1 MAAAMITDRGL
12 RKKLTQEAIP
22 EKTPKKPSK
31 RKSTASSSKNDKK
44 NEQNNN
50 KRPKIQTG
58 DPKLDLFSTYQP
70 WVIQTYGDLAK
81 TKTITLKKYARILRT
96 LRGEECNS
104 SDSSKFRFWVKAKGF
119 HIGKPPGYEAKPADG
134 IVCRYSV
141 MDADGCTK
149 SPDGQDIYT
158 GSQGDPPLYIPT
170 PPLKNAPNQEPVYR
184 KVAIVENF
192 FDIIYT
198 VHVEL
203 EGRPGK
209 HAGQKRTYRTI
220 TETYAFLPREAVT
233 RFLTGCAECARR
245 PRSASPPP
253 LPTPSPSPTRHP
265 TYLSFLPHCA
275 TDYTRNWESEIDA
288 AHSNYTYEPKFDY
301 TDLQPLKKV
310 ESPKPTDAEDQE
322 PTYIELT
329 SKKVNGFDSTPHYSR
344 NSPINP
350 AFREEEPVRTDPE
363 IDKDDSLIDVEDVKS
378 DSPPLLV
385 SQKQKDEEL
394 RKSIKEEPSGES
406 TKTSENLG
414 AKENKT
420 EVKKEKK
427 YNPLDVANLTS
438 KDPPKS
444 RSPPRKKL
452 LPTSIEY
459 LDTYGRVP
467 KPWRP
472 DGAYYGEEMDYSVP
486 ITTAY
491 LKHMRNMAYQER
503 LDMENGK
510 DNLTPEPV
518 DMNDDDNFSS
528 QAFAKDAEKLK
539 MMLLAWNYH
548 SQAQGRNGDI
558 TESGADS
565 MADLWAS
572 YHSALGLGS
581 KPPKAPTPLATGH
594 SSPIHIGSATPG
606 TEQSTHD
613 ETSSSDRTKDDD
625 DGGASDDDSD
635 DRVDPQHHDPERLKA
650 FNMFV
655 RLFVDENL
663 DRIVPISK
671 QPKEKIQA
679 IIDSCTRQFPE
690 FAERARKRI
699 RTYLKSCRR
708 NKKVRGDGPTTGNG
722 GSTPGTGSA
731 WDTAVRPTPAHLTS
745 VQAEHILAQA
755 CENESLNA
763 KRMRLGLDPVSQ
775 PMPTVPTPMA
785 IDTTASSAVASSFLS
800 LYSGAISSPA
810 STPATTTSTTSLAT
824 AGHSKVAADSTR
836 PSASPTMENALLNNN
851 SLKLDNANGNAGS
864 KTASPASSPAPLFRP
879 SFPNTFGTPQTF
891 GRQSSNTNSASALT
905 NSALLSTLSA
915 LPPSGVGVNAAMA
928 AYQSALLSAM
938 AAHTH
943 TFPTSLTAPTDLSLK
958 TSTPAPL
965 HATSTSSSLPGTA
978 ASSTSKSS
986 LLSHKL
992 SGAEVGAVRQ
1002 LITGYRESAAFLL
1015 RSADELEA
1023 LLLNQA

>member
-1 MAAAMITDRGL
+1 MAAAMIKDRGL

-31 RKSTASSSKNDKK
+31 RKSTPSSSKNDKK

-58 DPKLDLFSTYQP
+58 DPKVDLFSTYQP

-119 HIGKPPGYEAKPADG
+119 HVGRPTGYDAKPADG

-141 MDADGCTK
+141 ADAEGCARG
-149 SPDGQDIYT
+149 PDGQEIYT
-158 GSQGDPPLYIPT
+158 GSQNDPPLYIPT

-265 TYLSFLPHCA
+265 TYLPFLPHCA
-275 TDYTRNWESEIDA
+275 PDYTRNWESEIDA
-288 AHSNYTYEPKFDY
+288 AQNYSFEPKFDY

-310 ESPKPTDAEDQE
+310 ESPKPAEEEE

-329 SKKVNGFDSTPHYSR
+329 SKKSNGFDATTLFNRSSSVEP
-344 NSPINP
+344 
-350 AFREEEPVRTDPE
+350 FREEEPVRTDPE
-363 IDKDDSLIDVEDVKS
+363 IDKDDSVIDVEDVRS
-378 DSPPLLV
+378 DSPPPLIH
-385 SQKQKDEEL
+385 QKKEEL
-394 RKSIKEEPSGES
+394 NNTEEVH
-406 TKTSENLG
+406 SENTR
-414 AKENKT
+414 AAEDS
-420 EVKKEKK
+420 EVDNTDSKREKK

-452 LPTSIEY
+452 LPSSIDY
-459 LDTYGRVP
+459 LHSYGRLP

-472 DGAYYGEEMDYSVP
+472 DGGVFYGGDDMDYSVP

-491 LKHMRNMAYQER
+491 LKHMRSMGCHDR
-503 LDMENGK
+503 MDLDNK

-518 DMNDDDNFSS
+518 DMNDDDNYSS
-528 QAFAKDAEKLK
+528 HGYAKDAEKLK

-548 SQAQGRNGDI
+548 SQAQGRNGDM
-558 TESGADS
+558 TESGTDS

-581 KPPKAPTPLATGH
+581 KPPKPPTPLATGH
-594 SSPIHIGSATPG
+594 SSPIHIGSATPV
-606 TEQSTHD
+606 EPASTHD

-722 GSTPGTGSA
+722 GSTPSGNA

-785 IDTTASSAVASSFLS
+785 IDTTATSAVASSFLS
-800 LYSGAISSPA
+800 LYSGAMSSPA
-810 STPATTTSTTSLAT
+810 TSVTSSANTTPASAHGKAPPDT
-824 AGHSKVAADSTR
+824 TR
-836 PSASPTMENALLNNN
+836 PSASPTLDSTLLNNN
-851 SLKLDNANGNAGS
+851 SLKLDNANGNTGS

-879 SFPNTFGTPQTF
+879 TFPNTFGNPPTF
-891 GRQSSNTNSASALT
+891 GRQSSSTNPTSALSST
-905 NSALLSTLSA
+905 ALLSTLTA
-915 LPPSGVGVNAAMA
+915 LPPTGVGVNAAMA

-943 TFPTSLTAPTDLSLK
+943 TFPNLTAPTDLSLK
-958 TSTPAPL
+958 TSVSTPL
-965 HATSTSSSLPGTA
+965 HATSTSSSLSG
-978 ASSTSKSS
+978 SGSQKS

-1023 LLLNQA
+1023 LLLNQP

>member
-1 MAAAMITDRGL
+1 MAAAMISDRGL
-12 RKKLTQEAIP
+12 RKKLTQDAIP
-22 EKTPKKPSK
+22 EKTPRKPSK
-31 RKSTASSSKNDKK
+31 RKSTAGASKADKK

-50 KRPKIQTG
+50 KRPKVQTG
-58 DPKLDLFSTYQP
+58 DPKLDLFTTYQP
-70 WVIQTYGDLAK
+70 WVIQTYGDQAK

-119 HIGKPPGYEAKPADG
+119 YVGKPPGYDAKPADS

-141 MDADGCTK
+141 VDAEGCTRGTEGHEVY
-149 SPDGQDIYT
+149 S
-158 GSQGDPPLYIPT
+158 GSQNDPPLYIPT

-265 TYLSFLPHCA
+265 TYLPYHPHCPP
-275 TDYTRNWESEIDA
+275 DYSRNWESEIDA
-288 AHSNYTYEPKFDY
+288 AHSNYYEPKFEY
-301 TDLQPLKKV
+301 TELQPVKKV
-310 ESPKPTDAEDQE
+310 ESPKPAEVEEE

-329 SKKVNGFDSTPHYSR
+329 TKKVDFDQNQPYSR
-344 NSPINP
+344 SSPVEP
-350 AFREEEPVRTDPE
+350 AIEQDEPIRTDPE
-363 IDKDDSLIDVEDVKS
+363 IDKDDNSLIDVEEVKPN
-378 DSPPLLV
+378 DSPLLH
-385 SQKQKDEEL
+385 
-394 RKSIKEEPSGES
+394 KEENTKESEGENTSASETPSA
-406 TKTSENLG
+406 SE
-414 AKENKT
+414 KT
-420 EVKKEKK
+420 EKKK

-438 KDPPKS
+438 KDPPKC
-444 RSPPRKKL
+444 RSPSKFTGATL
-452 LPTSIEY
+452 EY
-459 LDTYGRVP
+459 PVSFGRFARQ
-467 KPWRP
+467 WRP
-472 DGAYYGEEMDYSVP
+472 DGAMYYGGEDVEYGAP
-486 ITTAY
+486 ITTNY
-491 LKHMRNMAYQER
+491 LKQSKNSSQQ
-503 LDMENGK
+503 NGSDLEK
-510 DNLTPEPV
+510 DNLTPEPH
-518 DMNDDDNFSS
+518 DMNEEENFTS
-528 QAFAKDAEKLK
+528 QALAKDAEKLK

-548 SQAQGRNGDI
+548 NQSQGRNGEPD
-558 TESGADS
+558 SGGES

-581 KPPKAPTPLATGH
+581 KPPKAPTPMNTGH
-594 SSPIHIGSATPG
+594 SSPIHVGSATPV
-606 TEQSTHD
+606 EPASTHD

-708 NKKVRGDGPTTGNG
+708 NKKVRGDVPTSGSGN
-722 GSTPGTGSA
+722 TPGSGSA
-731 WDTAVRPTPAHLTS
+731 WDSTVRPTPAHLTS

-785 IDTTASSAVASSFLS
+785 IDSTATSAVASSFLS

-810 STPATTTSTTSLAT
+810 STSATTTSTSSLAA
-824 AGHSKVAADSTR
+824 AGHSKAAADTTR

-851 SLKLDNANGNAGS
+851 TLKVDNANGNTGS

-879 SFPNTFGTPQTF
+879 TFPATFGTPQGF
-891 GRQSSNTNSASALT
+891 GRQNVNTTPASALSS
-905 NSALLSTLSA
+905 SALLSTLTA

-928 AYQSALLSAM
+928 AYQNALLSAM

-943 TFPTSLTAPTDLSLK
+943 TFPTNISAPTDLSLK
-958 TSTPAPL
+958 SSVPAPL
-965 HATSTSSSLPGTA
+965 HVTSAPSLTGTTSSTQ
-978 ASSTSKSS
+978 SKSQ
-986 LLSHKL
+986 LFTHKL
-992 SGAEVGAVRQ
+992 SGPEVGAVRQ

-1015 RSADELEA
+1015 RSADELET
-1023 LLLNQA
+1023 LLLNQP

>member
-1 MAAAMITDRGL
+1 MAAAMVWDRGL
-12 RKKLTQEAIP
+12 RKKLIPEPIP

-31 RKSTASSSKNDKK
+31 RKSSASTSKSDKK
-44 NEQNNN
+44 NEHNNN
-50 KRPKIQTG
+50 KKQKTQPG
-58 DPKLDLFSTYQP
+58 DRKLALFTTYQP
-70 WVIQTYGDLAK
+70 WVIQTYGDSAK

-119 HIGKPPGYEAKPADG
+119 HIGKPPTYDAKPADG

-141 MDADGCTK
+141 LDAEGCARG
-149 SPDGQDIYT
+149 PDGQDIYT
-158 GSQGDPPLYIPT
+158 GSQNDPPLYIAT
-170 PPLKNAPNQEPVYR
+170 PPVKNAANQEPVYR

-265 TYLSFLPHCA
+265 TYQHLLPLTA
-275 TDYTRNWESEIDA
+275 PDYTRNWESEIDA
-288 AHSNYTYEPKFDY
+288 AQSNFYEIKIEF
-301 TDLQPLKKV
+301 TELQPVKKV
-310 ESPKPTDAEDQE
+310 ESPKQTEQEDE

-329 SKKVNGFDSTPHYSR
+329 SKTNSFDS
-344 NSPINP
+344 NPIFNRTSLEP
-350 AFREEEPVRTDPE
+350 PFREGEPVRADPE
-363 IDKDDSLIDVEDVKS
+363 IDKDDTNSLIIDVEDVRGES
-378 DSPPLLV
+378 MPLLI
-385 SQKQKDEEL
+385 DEDAATTDECT
-394 RKSIKEEPSGES
+394 RVTES
-406 TKTSENLG
+406 SESSEKL
-414 AKENKT
+414 
-420 EVKKEKK
+420 VKK

-444 RSPPRKKL
+444 RLSGKKKL
-452 LPTSIEY
+452 LPSNTDYSNV
-459 LDTYGRVP
+459 YGSYP

-472 DGAYYGEEMDYSVP
+472 DGSVYCGGEEMDYSVP

-491 LKHMRNMAYQER
+491 LKHMRYLSYRDRM
-503 LDMENGK
+503 DMENK
-510 DNLTPEPV
+510 DNMTPEPS

-528 QAFAKDAEKLK
+528 
-539 MMLLAWNYH
+539 
-548 SQAQGRNGDI
+548 RNGDI
-558 TESGADS
+558 SESGAES

-581 KPPKAPTPLATGH
+581 KPPKPPTPLATGH
-594 SSPIHIGSATPG
+594 SSPIHVGSATPG
-606 TEQSTHD
+606 MEPASTHD
-613 ETSSSDRTKDDD
+613 ETSSSDRAKDDD

-679 IIDSCTRQFPE
+679 IIDSCSRQFPE

-708 NKKVRGDGPTTGNG
+708 NKKVRGDAPALGNG
-722 GSTPGTGSA
+722 GSSSIPVGGSG
-731 WDTAVRPTPAHLTS
+731 WDSAVRPTPAHLTS

-775 PMPTVPTPMA
+775 PLPTLPTPMA
-785 IDTTASSAVASSFLS
+785 IDSTATSGVASSFLS

-810 STPATTTSTTSLAT
+810 STPATTTSTTSLSS
-824 AGHSKVAADSTR
+824 AGHSKAAADTTR
-836 PSASPTMENALLNNN
+836 PTASPTMENPLLNNN
-851 SLKLDNANGNAGS
+851 SLKLDNANGSTGS

-879 SFPNTFGTPQTF
+879 TFPNTFGTPQTF
-891 GRQSSNTNSASALT
+891 GRPNPNTNPSPALT
-905 NSALLSTLSA
+905 NSALLSSLTA
-915 LPPSGVGVNAAMA
+915 LPPTGVGVNAAMA

-943 TFPTSLTAPTDLSLK
+943 TFPTNLSAPTDLSLK
-958 TSTPAPL
+958 STPTSTPH
-965 HATSTSSSLPGTA
+965 HATSCSTPLPATSSS
-978 ASSTSKSS
+978 SQSKP

-992 SGAEVGAVRQ
+992 SSAEVAAVRQ

-1023 LLLNQA
+1023 LLLNQP

>member
-1 MAAAMITDRGL
+1 MAAAMIKDRGL
-12 RKKLTQEAIP
+12 RKKMAQDPVP
-22 EKTPKKPSK
+22 EKTPKKPTK
-31 RKSTASSSKNDKK
+31 RKSTASSSKTDKK

-50 KRPKIQTG
+50 KRPKVQTG

-119 HIGKPPGYEAKPADG
+119 HVGKPPGYDPKPADG

-141 MDADGCTK
+141 SDAEGCTK
-149 SPDGQDIYT
+149 GPDGQDIYT
-158 GSQGDPPLYIPT
+158 GSQNDPPLYIST
-170 PPLKNAPNQEPVYR
+170 PPLKNAPVQEPVYR

-265 TYLSFLPHCA
+265 TFLPFIPHCA
-275 TDYTRNWESEIDA
+275 PEYTRNWESEIDA
-288 AHSNYTYEPKFDY
+288 AQNYPYEPKFDY

-310 ESPKPTDAEDQE
+310 ESPKATDAEDQE

-329 SKKVNGFDSTPHYSR
+329 PKKANGFNVTPLYNR
-344 NSPINP
+344 NSPEP

-363 IDKDDSLIDVEDVKS
+363 IDKDDSLIDVEDVRS
-378 DSPPLLV
+378 DSPPLLLHKEDSKV
-385 SQKQKDEEL
+385 REE
-394 RKSIKEEPSGES
+394 SSGES
-406 TKTSENLG
+406 TRASEGDSDKTDS
-414 AKENKT
+414 
-420 EVKKEKK
+420 KKEKK

-444 RSPPRKKL
+444 RSPLRKKQ
-452 LPTSIEY
+452 LPASSEFGNGF
-459 LDTYGRVP
+459 GRFP

-472 DGAYYGEEMDYSVP
+472 DNSLYFGDEVDYSVP

-491 LKHMRNMAYQER
+491 LKHMRNMGYPER
-503 LDMENGK
+503 SSTENK
-510 DNLTPEPV
+510 DNLTPEPA
-518 DMNDDDNFSS
+518 DMNDDDTFSS
-528 QAFAKDAEKLK
+528 
-539 MMLLAWNYH
+539 
-548 SQAQGRNGDI
+548 RNGDI
-558 TESGADS
+558 TEGADS

-581 KPPKAPTPLATGH
+581 KPPKPPTPHTTGH
-594 SSPIHIGSATPG
+594 SSPIHVGSATPG
-606 TEQSTHD
+606 VEPASTHD

-708 NKKVRGDGPTTGNG
+708 NKKVRGEGPTTGNG
-722 GSTPGTGSA
+722 GNTPSGNA

-775 PMPTVPTPMA
+775 PMPTVPTPMHLSSVQAEHILAQACENESINAKRMQLGLAPVGQPMPSVSSPRA
-785 IDTTASSAVASSFLS
+785 IDTTATSAVASSFLS
-800 LYSGAISSPA
+800 LYSGAISSP
-810 STPATTTSTTSLAT
+810 STATSSAP
-824 AGHSKVAADSTR
+824 HSKAAADTTR
-836 PSASPTMENALLNNN
+836 PSTSPTMENPLLNNN
-851 SLKLDNANGNAGS
+851 SLKIDNANGNAGS

-879 SFPNTFGTPQTF
+879 SFPTTFGTPQTF
-891 GRQSSNTNSASALT
+891 GRQNSSTNPAASALSS
-905 NSALLSTLSA
+905 SALLSTLSA
-915 LPPSGVGVNAAMA
+915 LPPTGVGVNAAMA

-943 TFPTSLTAPTDLSLK
+943 TFPNISAPTDLSLK
-958 TSTPAPL
+958 TSTA
-965 HATSTSSSLPGTA
+965 SSSLHSAPLA
-978 ASSTSKSS
+978 ASKP
-986 LLSHKL
+986 LLTHKL

-1015 RSADELEA
+1015 RSADELET
-1023 LLLNQA
+1023 LLLNQP

>member
-1 MAAAMITDRGL
+1 MAAAMIKDRGL
-12 RKKLTQEAIP
+12 RKKLSQEAIP

-31 RKSTASSSKNDKK
+31 RKSTPSSSKNDKK

-119 HIGKPPGYEAKPADG
+119 HVGKPPGYDAKPADS

-141 MDADGCTK
+141 ADAEGCTRGAE
-149 SPDGQDIYT
+149 GQEVYS
-158 GSQGDPPLYIPT
+158 GSQNDPPLYIPT

-265 TYLSFLPHCA
+265 PYLPFLPHCPP
-275 TDYTRNWESEIDA
+275 DYARNWESEIDA
-288 AHSNYTYEPKFDY
+288 AQNYSFEPKYDY

-310 ESPKPTDAEDQE
+310 DSPRPTDAEDE

-329 SKKVNGFDSTPHYSR
+329 PKKADYSSTIFER
-344 NSPINP
+344 SPSIEPLESEPIP
-350 AFREEEPVRTDPE
+350 AIE
-363 IDKDDSLIDVEDVKS
+363 IEKDDSLIDVEDVRA
-378 DSPPLLV
+378 DSPL
-385 SQKQKDEEL
+385 Q
-394 RKSIKEEPSGES
+394 KEEES
-406 TKTSENLG
+406 ER
-414 AKENKT
+414 E
-420 EVKKEKK
+420 EVKK

-444 RSPPRKKL
+444 SPPRKKL
-452 LPTSIEY
+452 MPSTS
-459 LDTYGRVP
+459 DFGRVP

-472 DGAYYGEEMDYSVP
+472 GGLYYSDDVDYSVP

-491 LKHMRNMAYQER
+491 LKHMKNVAYQER
-503 LDMENGK
+503 LDGENK
-510 DNLTPEPV
+510 DNLTPEPI
-518 DMNDDDNFSS
+518 DMNDEDNFSS
-528 QAFAKDAEKLK
+528 QGYAKDAEKLK
-539 MMLLAWNYH
+539 MMLLAWNYNG
-548 SQAQGRNGDI
+548 QTGRNGDLPE
-558 TESGADS
+558 TGTDSS

-581 KPPKAPTPLATGH
+581 KPPKPSTPLTTGH
-594 SSPIHIGSATPG
+594 SVSFKSPIHIGSTPV
-606 TEQSTHD
+606 EPVSTHD

-708 NKKVRGDGPTTGNG
+708 NKKVRGDGPATGNG
-722 GSTPGTGSA
+722 GNTPSGNA

-785 IDTTASSAVASSFLS
+785 IDTTATSSFLN

-810 STPATTTSTTSLAT
+810 STTTTT
-824 AGHSKVAADSTR
+824 APGHSKAAADTTR
-836 PSASPTMENALLNNN
+836 PSNSPTMEPLLNNN
-851 SLKLDNANGNAGS
+851 SLKLDNANGNTGS

-879 SFPNTFGTPQTF
+879 SFPSTFGNPPSF
-891 GRQSSNTNSASALT
+891 GRQSSSTSQSSALSNT
-905 NSALLSTLSA
+905 ALLSTLTA
-915 LPPSGVGVNAAMA
+915 LPPTGVGVNAAMA

-943 TFPTSLTAPTDLSLK
+943 TFPNITAPTDLSLK
-958 TSTPAPL
+958 TSTTTL
-965 HATSTSSSLPGTA
+965 HSTSTPSITGTSSQ
-978 ASSTSKSS
+978 KS

-992 SGAEVGAVRQ
+992 SGSEVGAVRQ

-1015 RSADELEA
+1015 RSADELET
-1023 LLLNQA
+1023 LLLNQP

>member
-1 MAAAMITDRGL
+1 MAAAMIADRGL

-22 EKTPKKPSK
+22 VKTPKKPSK
-31 RKSTASSSKNDKK
+31 RKSTASGSRNDKK

-50 KRPKIQTG
+50 KRPKIHTG
-58 DPKLDLFSTYQP
+58 DPKLDLFETYQP

-119 HIGKPPGYEAKPADG
+119 HVGKPPGYEAKPADG

-141 MDADGCTK
+141 QDAEGCARNPEGK
-149 SPDGQDIYT
+149 EIYT
-158 GSQGDPPLYIPT
+158 GSQNDPPLYIPT

-265 TYLSFLPHCA
+265 TYLPFLPHCA

-288 AHSNYTYEPKFDY
+288 AHSNYPYEPKFDY
-301 TDLQPLKKV
+301 TELQPLKKV
-310 ESPKPTDAEDQE
+310 ESPKATDSEDQE

-329 SKKVNGFDSTPHYSR
+329 SKKVNGFDSNPLFSR
-344 NSPINP
+344 SSPVEP
-350 AFREEEPVRTDPE
+350 PFSEDEPVRTDPE
-363 IDKDDSLIDVEDVKS
+363 IDKDENSLIDVEDVKS
-378 DSPPLLV
+378 DSPIPSV
-385 SQKQKDEEL
+385 
-394 RKSIKEEPSGES
+394 IPKEEDSDKDKEIVRVKEE
-406 TKTSENLG
+406 KTDD
-414 AKENKT
+414 
-420 EVKKEKK
+420 KKQKK

-444 RSPPRKKL
+444 ASPPRKKL
-452 LPTSIEY
+452 LPSSLEY
-459 LDTYGRVP
+459 SNSFERFP

-472 DGAYYGEEMDYSVP
+472 DGGVYFGGEEVDYSVP

-491 LKHMRNMAYQER
+491 LKHMRSMAYQER
-503 LDMENGK
+503 LDMENK
-510 DNLTPEPV
+510 DNLTPEPA

-548 SQAQGRNGDI
+548 SQTQGRNGDI

-581 KPPKAPTPLATGH
+581 KPPKPPTPLATGH
-594 SSPIHIGSATPG
+594 SSPIHVGSATPV
-606 TEQSTHD
+606 EPASTHD

-625 DGGASDDDSD
+625 DAGASDDDSD

-708 NKKVRGDGPTTGNG
+708 NKKVRGDGPATGNSG
-722 GSTPGTGSA
+722 NATGTTNA

-785 IDTTASSAVASSFLS
+785 IDTTATSAVASSFLS
-800 LYSGAISSPA
+800 LYSINPSSA
-810 STPATTTSTTSLAT
+810 PATSTSNTTSSS
-824 AGHSKVAADSTR
+824 HSKAAADTTR
-836 PSASPTMENALLNNN
+836 PSVSPTLENPLLNNN

-879 SFPNTFGTPQTF
+879 SFPSTFGTPQTF
-891 GRQSSNTNSASALT
+891 GRQSTNTNPATALSS
-905 NSALLSTLSA
+905 SALLSTLSA

-943 TFPTSLTAPTDLSLK
+943 SFPTNLSDLSLK
-958 TSTPAPL
+958 SPAPAAAAHPAPPAPL
-965 HATSTSSSLPGTA
+965 
-978 ASSTSKSS
+978 SKP
-986 LLSHKL
+986 LLTHKL

-1015 RSADELEA
+1015 RSADELET
-1023 LLLNQA
+1023 LLLNQP

>member
-1 MAAAMITDRGL
+1 MAAAMIKDRGL

-31 RKSTASSSKNDKK
+31 RKSTPSSSKNDKK

-58 DPKLDLFSTYQP
+58 DPKVDLFSTYQP

-119 HIGKPPGYEAKPADG
+119 HVGRPTGYDAKPADG

-141 MDADGCTK
+141 ADAEGCARG
-149 SPDGQDIYT
+149 PDGQEIYT
-158 GSQGDPPLYIPT
+158 GSQNDPPLYIPT

-265 TYLSFLPHCA
+265 TYLPFLPHCA
-275 TDYTRNWESEIDA
+275 PDYTRNWESEIDA
-288 AHSNYTYEPKFDY
+288 AQNYSFEPKFDY

-310 ESPKPTDAEDQE
+310 ESPKPAEEEE

-329 SKKVNGFDSTPHYSR
+329 SKKSNGFDATTLFNRSSSVEP
-344 NSPINP
+344 
-350 AFREEEPVRTDPE
+350 FREEEPVRTDPE
-363 IDKDDSLIDVEDVKS
+363 IDKDDSVIDVEDVRS
-378 DSPPLLV
+378 DSPPPLIH
-385 SQKQKDEEL
+385 QKKEEL
-394 RKSIKEEPSGES
+394 NNTEEVH
-406 TKTSENLG
+406 SENTR
-414 AKENKT
+414 AAEDS
-420 EVKKEKK
+420 EVDNTDSKREKK

-452 LPTSIEY
+452 LPSSIDY
-459 LDTYGRVP
+459 LHSYGRLP

-472 DGAYYGEEMDYSVP
+472 DGGVFYGGDDMDYSVP

-491 LKHMRNMAYQER
+491 LKHMRSMGCHDR
-503 LDMENGK
+503 MDLDNK

-518 DMNDDDNFSS
+518 DMNDDDNYSS
-528 QAFAKDAEKLK
+528 
-539 MMLLAWNYH
+539 
-548 SQAQGRNGDI
+548 RNGDM
-558 TESGADS
+558 TESGTDS

-581 KPPKAPTPLATGH
+581 KPPKPPTPLATGH
-594 SSPIHIGSATPG
+594 S
-606 TEQSTHD
+606 
-613 ETSSSDRTKDDD
+613 
-625 DGGASDDDSD
+625 
-635 DRVDPQHHDPERLKA
+635 
-650 FNMFV
+650 
-655 RLFVDENL
+655 
-663 DRIVPISK
+663 
-671 QPKEKIQA
+671 
-679 IIDSCTRQFPE
+679 
-690 FAERARKRI
+690 
-699 RTYLKSCRR
+699 
-708 NKKVRGDGPTTGNG
+708 
-722 GSTPGTGSA
+722 
-731 WDTAVRPTPAHLTS
+731 VRPTPAHLTS

-785 IDTTASSAVASSFLS
+785 IDTTATSAVASSFLS
-800 LYSGAISSPA
+800 LYSGAMSSPA
-810 STPATTTSTTSLAT
+810 TSVTSSANTTPASAHGKAPPDT
-824 AGHSKVAADSTR
+824 TR
-836 PSASPTMENALLNNN
+836 PSASPTLDSTLLNNN
-851 SLKLDNANGNAGS
+851 SLKLDNANGNTGS

-879 SFPNTFGTPQTF
+879 TFPNTFGNPPTF
-891 GRQSSNTNSASALT
+891 GRQSSSTNPTSALSST
-905 NSALLSTLSA
+905 ALLSTLTA
-915 LPPSGVGVNAAMA
+915 LPPTGVGVNAAMA

-943 TFPTSLTAPTDLSLK
+943 TFPNLTAPTDLSLK
-958 TSTPAPL
+958 TSVSTPL
-965 HATSTSSSLPGTA
+965 HATSTSSSLSG
-978 ASSTSKSS
+978 SGSQKS

-1023 LLLNQA
+1023 LLLNQP

>member
-1 MAAAMITDRGL
+1 MAAAMISDRGL

-31 RKSTASSSKNDKK
+31 RKSTASTSKIDKK

-50 KRPKIQTG
+50 KRPKIHTG
-58 DPKLDLFSTYQP
+58 NPKLDLFSTYQP

-119 HIGKPPGYEAKPADG
+119 HVGKPPGYDAKPADG

-141 MDADGCTK
+141 HDAEGCKTGL
-149 SPDGQDIYT
+149 DGQEIYT
-158 GSQGDPPLYIPT
+158 GSQNDPPLYIPT
-170 PPLKNAPNQEPVYR
+170 PPVKNATNQEPVYR

-265 TYLSFLPHCA
+265 TFLPFIPHNVP
-275 TDYTRNWESEIDA
+275 DYTRNWESEIDA
-288 AHSNYTYEPKFDY
+288 AHSNYYEPKFDY

-310 ESPKPTDAEDQE
+310 ASPRPTDTDDQE

-329 SKKVNGFDSTPHYSR
+329 SKKTNGFGGTPPPLNTS
-344 NSPINP
+344 SSVEPP
-350 AFREEEPVRTDPE
+350 FREEEPVRTDPE
-363 IDKDDSLIDVEDVKS
+363 IDKDDNSLIDVEDVQP
-378 DSPPLLV
+378 DPILPL
-385 SQKQKDEEL
+385 QKDEEEL
-394 RKSIKEEPSGES
+394 KSEGES
-406 TKTSENLG
+406 TRAPENISDD
-414 AKENKT
+414 KT
-420 EVKKEKK
+420 EIKKK

-452 LPTSIEY
+452 LPSNFEY
-459 LDTYGRVP
+459 SNSFGRFP
-467 KPWRP
+467 KTWRP
-472 DGAYYGEEMDYSVP
+472 DGGVYYDGGEVDYSVP

-491 LKHMRNMAYQER
+491 LKHMRNMSYQDR
-503 LDMENGK
+503 MDTENK

-518 DMNDDDNFSS
+518 DMNDEDNYSS
-528 QAFAKDAEKLK
+528 
-539 MMLLAWNYH
+539 
-548 SQAQGRNGDI
+548 RNGDI
-558 TESGADS
+558 TESGGDS

-581 KPPKAPTPLATGH
+581 KPPKPPTPLATGH
-594 SSPIHIGSATPG
+594 SSPIHVGSATPG
-606 TEQSTHD
+606 VEPASTHD

-722 GSTPGTGSA
+722 GSTPGTGNA
-731 WDTAVRPTPAHLTS
+731 WDTSVRPTPAHLTS

-785 IDTTASSAVASSFLS
+785 IDTTATSAVASSFLG

-810 STPATTTSTTSLAT
+810 STPATTTSTTSLST
-824 AGHSKVAADSTR
+824 AGHSKVAADTTR
-836 PSASPTMENALLNNN
+836 PSASPTIDNSLLNNN
-851 SLKLDNANGNAGS
+851 NLKLDNANNGNAGS

-879 SFPNTFGTPQTF
+879 SFPNTFSTPQTF
-891 GRQSSNTNSASALT
+891 GRQNTSTNSAASALSS
-905 NSALLSTLSA
+905 SALLSTLTA
-915 LPPSGVGVNAAMA
+915 LPPTGVGVNAAMA

-943 TFPTSLTAPTDLSLK
+943 TFPTSLNAPTDLSLK
-958 TSTPAPL
+958 NTTPTSLHVTSTASSL
-965 HATSTSSSLPGTA
+965 GSSTSSQKP
-978 ASSTSKSS
+978 

-1023 LLLNQA
+1023 LLMNQP

>member
-1 MAAAMITDRGL
+1 MAAAMISDRGL

-22 EKTPKKPSK
+22 EKTPRKPSK
-31 RKSTASSSKNDKK
+31 RKSTASSSKSDKK

-50 KRPKIQTG
+50 KRPKVQSG

-81 TKTITLKKYARILRT
+81 TKTVTLKKYARILRT

-119 HIGKPPGYEAKPADG
+119 HVGKPPGYDAKPADG

-141 MDADGCTK
+141 LDSEGCTVGL
-149 SPDGQDIYT
+149 DGQEIYS
-158 GSQGDPPLYIPT
+158 GSQNDPPLYIPT
-170 PPLKNAPNQEPVYR
+170 PPVKNAPNQEPVYR
-184 KVAIVENF
+184 KVAVVENF

-265 TYLSFLPHCA
+265 TYLPFLPHCA
-275 TDYTRNWESEIDA
+275 PDYTRNWESEIDA
-288 AHSNYTYEPKFDY
+288 AHSNYYESKFDY
-301 TDLQPLKKV
+301 TELQPLKKV
-310 ESPKPTDAEDQE
+310 ESPKPTDVEDPE

-329 SKKVNGFDSTPHYSR
+329 SKKVNGFEGTPLLNR
-344 NSPINP
+344 TSPVEP
-350 AFREEEPVRTDPE
+350 AFQEEEPVRTDPE
-363 IDKDDSLIDVEDVKS
+363 IDKDENSLIDVEDVKS
-378 DSPPLLV
+378 ASPSPSPLRL
-385 SQKQKDEEL
+385 QKDDEA
-394 RKSIKEEPSGES
+394 KSSESES
-406 TKTSENLG
+406 TKATESTTS
-414 AKENKT
+414 KDKT
-420 EVKKEKK
+420 EPKQEKK

-452 LPTSIEY
+452 LLSNNVEY
-459 LDTYGRVP
+459 ANSFGRIS

-472 DGAYYGEEMDYSVP
+472 GGGVFYGGEEIDYSVP

-491 LKHMRNMAYQER
+491 LKHMRNMGYQDRMDSE
-503 LDMENGK
+503 K

-528 QAFAKDAEKLK
+528 QALVKDAEKLK

-548 SQAQGRNGDI
+548 SQTQGRNGDI
-558 TESGADS
+558 TETGGDS

-581 KPPKAPTPLATGH
+581 KPPKPPTPLATGH
-594 SSPIHIGSATPG
+594 SSPIHVGSVTPG
-606 TEQSTHD
+606 VEPASTHD

-708 NKKVRGDGPTTGNG
+708 NKKVRGEGPTTGNG
-722 GSTPGTGSA
+722 GSTPGTGNA

-785 IDTTASSAVASSFLS
+785 IDTTATSAVASSFLS

-810 STPATTTSTTSLAT
+810 STPATTTSTNSLAA
-824 AGHSKVAADSTR
+824 AGHSKAAADTTR
-836 PSASPTMENALLNNN
+836 PSASPTMDTSLLNNN
-851 SLKLDNANGNAGS
+851 NLKLDNANGNAGS

-891 GRQSSNTNSASALT
+891 GRQSSNPNPASSALT
-905 NSALLSTLSA
+905 SSALLSTLTA
-915 LPPSGVGVNAAMA
+915 LPPTGVNAAMA

-943 TFPTSLTAPTDLSLK
+943 TFPTSLSAPTDLSLK
-958 TSTPAPL
+958 SSTPTSL
-965 HATSTSSSLPGTA
+965 HATSTASSLA
-978 ASSTSKSS
+978 ASTTASQSKP

-1023 LLLNQA
+1023 LLLNQP

>member
-1 MAAAMITDRGL
+1 MAAAMIKDRGL
-12 RKKLTQEAIP
+12 RKKLTQQAIP

-31 RKSTASSSKNDKK
+31 RKSTPSSSKNDKK

-50 KRPKIQTG
+50 KKPKIQTG
-58 DPKLDLFSTYQP
+58 DPKVDLFSTYQP

-119 HIGKPPGYEAKPADG
+119 HVGRPTGYEAKPADG
-134 IVCRYSV
+134 IICRYSV
-141 MDADGCTK
+141 ADAEGCARGTE
-149 SPDGQDIYT
+149 GQEVYT
-158 GSQGDPPLYIPT
+158 GSQNDPPLYIPT
-170 PPLKNAPNQEPVYR
+170 PPLKNAANQEPVYR

-265 TYLSFLPHCA
+265 TYLPFIPHCA
-275 TDYTRNWESEIDA
+275 PDYRNWESEIDA
-288 AHSNYTYEPKFDY
+288 AQNYSYEPKFDY
-301 TDLQPLKKV
+301 TDLQPLKKI
-310 ESPKPTDAEDQE
+310 ESPKPVEEEE

-329 SKKVNGFDSTPHYSR
+329 SKNSFDATTLYNRSSLEP
-344 NSPINP
+344 
-350 AFREEEPVRTDPE
+350 FREEEPVRTDPE
-363 IDKDDSLIDVEDVKS
+363 IDKDDSVIDVEDVQS
-378 DSPPLLV
+378 SPPPLIE
-385 SQKQKDEEL
+385 K
-394 RKSIKEEPSGES
+394 KEEDNTEKSP
-406 TKTSENLG
+406 KQHNK
-414 AKENKT
+414 AKEDDVVEKT
-420 EVKKEKK
+420 ESKRNKK

-452 LPTSIEY
+452 LPASF
-459 LDTYGRVP
+459 DFPHSYGRLP

-472 DGAYYGEEMDYSVP
+472 DGGVFYGDDIDFSVP

-491 LKHMRNMAYQER
+491 LKHMRSMGYQDR
-503 LDMENGK
+503 VDLENK
-510 DNLTPEPV
+510 DNLTPEPA

-528 QAFAKDAEKLK
+528 HGYAKDAEKLK

-548 SQAQGRNGDI
+548 SQTQGRNGDI

-581 KPPKAPTPLATGH
+581 KPPKTPTPMATGH
-594 SSPIHIGSATPG
+594 SVSFKSPIHVGSGTPV
-606 TEQSTHD
+606 EPASTHD

-708 NKKVRGDGPTTGNG
+708 NKKVRGEAGPTSGNG
-722 GSTPGTGSA
+722 GSTPSGNA

-763 KRMRLGLDPVSQ
+763 KRMRLGLDP
-775 PMPTVPTPMA
+775 A
-785 IDTTASSAVASSFLS
+785 IDTTATSAVASSFLS
-800 LYSGAISSPA
+800 LYSGAMSSSCTSVSSTA
-810 STPATTTSTTSLAT
+810 STSLAS
-824 AGHSKVAADSTR
+824 AAHSKAAADTTR
-836 PSASPTMENALLNNN
+836 PATSPALDNPLLNNN
-851 SLKLDNANGNAGS
+851 SLKLDNANGSTGS

-879 SFPNTFGTPQTF
+879 SFPNTFGNPPTF
-891 GRQSSNTNSASALT
+891 GRQSSNTNPTSALSS
-905 NSALLSTLSA
+905 NALLSSLTA
-915 LPPSGVGVNAAMA
+915 IPPTGVGVNAAMA

-943 TFPTSLTAPTDLSLK
+943 TFPNITAPTDLSLK
-958 TSTPAPL
+958 TSVSTPL
-965 HATSTSSSLPGTA
+965 HATSTSSSLSGTGQ
-978 ASSTSKSS
+978 KS

-1023 LLLNQA
+1023 LLLNQP

>member
-1 MAAAMITDRGL
+1 MAAAMIADRGL

-22 EKTPKKPSK
+22 VKTPKKPSK
-31 RKSTASSSKNDKK
+31 RKSTAGGSRNDKK

-50 KRPKIQTG
+50 KRPKVHTG
-58 DPKLDLFSTYQP
+58 DPKLDLFETYQP

-119 HIGKPPGYEAKPADG
+119 HVGKPPGYEAKPADG

-141 MDADGCTK
+141 QDAEGCARNPEGK
-149 SPDGQDIYT
+149 EIYT
-158 GSQGDPPLYIPT
+158 GSQKDPPLYIPT

-265 TYLSFLPHCA
+265 TYLPFLPHCP

-288 AHSNYTYEPKFDY
+288 AHSNYPYEPKFDY
-301 TDLQPLKKV
+301 TELQPLKKV
-310 ESPKPTDAEDQE
+310 ESPKATDSEDQE

-329 SKKVNGFDSTPHYSR
+329 SKKVNGFDSNPLFSR
-344 NSPINP
+344 SSPVEP
-350 AFREEEPVRTDPE
+350 PFREEEPVRTDPE
-363 IDKDDSLIDVEDVKS
+363 IDKDENSLIDVEDVKS
-378 DSPPLLV
+378 DSPVPSV
-385 SQKQKDEEL
+385 IPKDEDCDKDKEIV
-394 RKSIKEEPSGES
+394 RVKEE
-406 TKTSENLG
+406 KTDD
-414 AKENKT
+414 
-420 EVKKEKK
+420 KKQKK

-444 RSPPRKKL
+444 ASPPRKKL
-452 LPTSIEY
+452 LPSSLEY
-459 LDTYGRVP
+459 SNSFGRFP

-472 DGAYYGEEMDYSVP
+472 DGGVYFGGEEVDYSVP

-491 LKHMRNMAYQER
+491 LKHMRSMAYQER
-503 LDMENGK
+503 LDMENK

-528 QAFAKDAEKLK
+528 QAYAKDAEKLK

-548 SQAQGRNGDI
+548 SQTQGRNGDI

-581 KPPKAPTPLATGH
+581 KPPKPPTPLATGH
-594 SSPIHIGSATPG
+594 SSPIHVGSATPV
-606 TEQSTHD
+606 EPASTHD

-708 NKKVRGDGPTTGNG
+708 NKKVRGEGPTTGNG
-722 GSTPGTGSA
+722 GNATGTTNA

-785 IDTTASSAVASSFLS
+785 VDTTATSAVASSFLS
-800 LYSGAISSPA
+800 MYSINPSSA
-810 STPATTTSTTSLAT
+810 PATSTSNTTSSS
-824 AGHSKVAADSTR
+824 HSKAAADTTR
-836 PSASPTMENALLNNN
+836 PSISPTLENPLLNNN

-879 SFPNTFGTPQTF
+879 SFPSTFGTPQTF
-891 GRQSSNTNSASALT
+891 GRQSTNTNPATALSS
-905 NSALLSTLSA
+905 SALLSSLSA

-943 TFPTSLTAPTDLSLK
+943 SFPTNLSDLSLK
-958 TSTPAPL
+958 SPAP
-965 HATSTSSSLPGTA
+965 TA
-978 ASSTSKSS
+978 AAAAAAVHLAPAAPLSKP

-1015 RSADELEA
+1015 RSADELET
-1023 LLLNQA
+1023 LLLNQP

>member
-1 MAAAMITDRGL
+1 MAAAMIADRGL

-22 EKTPKKPSK
+22 VKTPKKPSK
-31 RKSTASSSKNDKK
+31 RKSTASGSRNDKK

-50 KRPKIQTG
+50 KRPKIHTG
-58 DPKLDLFSTYQP
+58 DPKLDLFETYQP

-119 HIGKPPGYEAKPADG
+119 HVGKPPGYEAKPADG

-141 MDADGCTK
+141 QDAEGCARNPEGK
-149 SPDGQDIYT
+149 EVYT
-158 GSQGDPPLYIPT
+158 GSQNDPPLYIPT

-265 TYLSFLPHCA
+265 TYLPFLPHCP

-288 AHSNYTYEPKFDY
+288 AHSNYPYEPKFDY
-301 TDLQPLKKV
+301 TELQPLKKI
-310 ESPKPTDAEDQE
+310 ESPKATDSEDQE

-329 SKKVNGFDSTPHYSR
+329 SKKVNGFDSNPLFSR
-344 NSPINP
+344 SSPVEP
-350 AFREEEPVRTDPE
+350 PFREEEPVRTDPE
-363 IDKDDSLIDVEDVKS
+363 IDKDENSLIDVEDVKS
-378 DSPPLLV
+378 DSPIPSV
-385 SQKQKDEEL
+385 IPKEDDSDKNKEII
-394 RKSIKEEPSGES
+394 RVKEE
-406 TKTSENLG
+406 KTDD
-414 AKENKT
+414 
-420 EVKKEKK
+420 KKQKK

-444 RSPPRKKL
+444 ASPPRKKL
-452 LPTSIEY
+452 LPSSLEY
-459 LDTYGRVP
+459 SNSFGRFP

-472 DGAYYGEEMDYSVP
+472 DGGVYFGGEEVDYSVP

-491 LKHMRNMAYQER
+491 LKHMRSMAYQER
-503 LDMENGK
+503 LDMENK
-510 DNLTPEPV
+510 DNLTPEPA

-528 QAFAKDAEKLK
+528 
-539 MMLLAWNYH
+539 
-548 SQAQGRNGDI
+548 RNGDI

-581 KPPKAPTPLATGH
+581 KPPKPPTPLATGH
-594 SSPIHIGSATPG
+594 SSPIHVGSATPV
-606 TEQSTHD
+606 EPVSTHD

-625 DGGASDDDSD
+625 DAGASDDDSD

-722 GSTPGTGSA
+722 GNATGTTNA

-785 IDTTASSAVASSFLS
+785 IDTTATSAVASSFLS
-800 LYSGAISSPA
+800 LYSINPSSA
-810 STPATTTSTTSLAT
+810 PATSTSNTTSSS
-824 AGHSKVAADSTR
+824 HSKAAADTTR
-836 PSASPTMENALLNNN
+836 PSVSPTLENPLLNNN

-879 SFPNTFGTPQTF
+879 SFPSTFGTPQTF
-891 GRQSSNTNSASALT
+891 GRQSTNTNPATALSS
-905 NSALLSTLSA
+905 SALLSTLSA

-943 TFPTSLTAPTDLSLK
+943 SFPTNLSAPTDLSLK
-958 TSTPAPL
+958 NPLPAAAAAHPAP
-965 HATSTSSSLPGTA
+965 A
-978 ASSTSKSS
+978 AALGKP

-1015 RSADELEA
+1015 RSADELET
-1023 LLLNQA
+1023 LLLNQP

>member
-31 RKSTASSSKNDKK
+31 RKSTASCSKNDKK

-119 HIGKPPGYEAKPADG
+119 HVGKPPGYEAKPADG

-141 MDADGCTK
+141 LDADGCAK
-149 SPDGQDIYT
+149 GPDGQEIYT
-158 GSQGDPPLYIPT
+158 GSQNDPPLYIPT
-170 PPLKNAPNQEPVYR
+170 PPLKNAPTQEPVYR

-265 TYLSFLPHCA
+265 TYLSFLPHCT

-288 AHSNYTYEPKFDY
+288 AHSNYPYEPKFDY

-310 ESPKPTDAEDQE
+310 ESPKPTEVEDQE

-329 SKKVNGFDSTPHYSR
+329 SKKVNGFDSTLNYSR
-344 NSPINP
+344 KSPVDP
-350 AFREEEPVRTDPE
+350 AIREEEPVKAEPE
-363 IDKDDSLIDVEDVKS
+363 IDKDENSLIDVEDVKP
-378 DSPPLLV
+378 DSPLLLV
-385 SQKQKDEEL
+385 SQKQNEEEQ
-394 RKSIKEEPSGES
+394 KSGVKEEPSVKS
-406 TKTSENLG
+406 TRTTENVE
-414 AKENKT
+414 AKEIKT

-459 LDTYGRVP
+459 LNTYSRFP

-472 DGAYYGEEMDYSVP
+472 DGAYYEEEMDYSVP

-491 LKHMRNMAYQER
+491 LKHMRSMAYQER
-503 LDMENGK
+503 LDLENK

-518 DMNDDDNFSS
+518 DMNEDDNYSS
-528 QAFAKDAEKLK
+528 
-539 MMLLAWNYH
+539 
-548 SQAQGRNGDI
+548 RNGEI
-558 TESGADS
+558 TESGTDS

-581 KPPKAPTPLATGH
+581 KPPKPSTPLATGH
-594 SSPIHIGSATPG
+594 SSPIHVGSATPG
-606 TEQSTHD
+606 AEQASTHD

-785 IDTTASSAVASSFLS
+785 IDTTATSAVASSFLS

-810 STPATTTSTTSLAT
+810 STPATTTSTTSLST
-824 AGHSKVAADSTR
+824 AGHSKAAADTTR
-836 PSASPTMENALLNNN
+836 PSASPTMENTLLNNN

-891 GRQSSNTNSASALT
+891 GRQSSSTNPASALT

-915 LPPSGVGVNAAMA
+915 LPPGGVGVNAAMA

-958 TSTPAPL
+958 TSTSTPL

>member
-1 MAAAMITDRGL
+1 MAAAMIADRGL

-22 EKTPKKPSK
+22 VKTPKKPSK
-31 RKSTASSSKNDKK
+31 RKSTASGSRNDKK

-119 HIGKPPGYEAKPADG
+119 HVGKPPGYEAKPADG

-141 MDADGCTK
+141 QDAEGCAK
-149 SPDGQDIYT
+149 NPEGKEIYT
-158 GSQGDPPLYIPT
+158 GSQNDPPLYIPT

-265 TYLSFLPHCA
+265 TYLPFLPHCP

-288 AHSNYTYEPKFDY
+288 AHSNYPYEPKFDY
-301 TDLQPLKKV
+301 TELQPLKKV
-310 ESPKPTDAEDQE
+310 ESPKATDSEDQE

-329 SKKVNGFDSTPHYSR
+329 SKKVNGFDSNPLFSR
-344 NSPINP
+344 SSPVEP
-350 AFREEEPVRTDPE
+350 PFREEEPVRTDPE
-363 IDKDDSLIDVEDVKS
+363 IDKDENSLIDVEDVKS
-378 DSPPLLV
+378 DSPVPSV
-385 SQKQKDEEL
+385 IPKDEDCDKDKEIV
-394 RKSIKEEPSGES
+394 RVKEE
-406 TKTSENLG
+406 KTDD
-414 AKENKT
+414 
-420 EVKKEKK
+420 KKQKK

-444 RSPPRKKL
+444 ASPPRKKL
-452 LPTSIEY
+452 LPSSLEY
-459 LDTYGRVP
+459 SNSFGRFP

-472 DGAYYGEEMDYSVP
+472 DGGVYFGGEEVDYSVP

-491 LKHMRNMAYQER
+491 LKHMRSMAYQER
-503 LDMENGK
+503 LDMENK
-510 DNLTPEPV
+510 DNLTPEPA

-548 SQAQGRNGDI
+548 SQTQGRNGDI

-581 KPPKAPTPLATGH
+581 KPPKPPTPLATGH
-594 SSPIHIGSATPG
+594 SSPIHVGSATPV
-606 TEQSTHD
+606 EPASTHD

-625 DGGASDDDSD
+625 DAGASDDDSD

-722 GSTPGTGSA
+722 GSATGTTNA

-785 IDTTASSAVASSFLS
+785 IDTTATSAVASSFLS
-800 LYSGAISSPA
+800 LYSINSSA
-810 STPATTTSTTSLAT
+810 PATSTSNTTSSS
-824 AGHSKVAADSTR
+824 HSKAAADTTR
-836 PSASPTMENALLNNN
+836 PSVSPTLENPLLNNN

-879 SFPNTFGTPQTF
+879 SFPSTFGTPQTF
-891 GRQSSNTNSASALT
+891 GRQSTNTNPATALSS
-905 NSALLSTLSA
+905 SALLSTLSA

-943 TFPTSLTAPTDLSLK
+943 SFPTNLSDLSLK
-958 TSTPAPL
+958 SPAPAAAAV
-965 HATSTSSSLPGTA
+965 HAAPAGALG
-978 ASSTSKSS
+978 SKP
-986 LLSHKL
+986 LLAHKL

-1023 LLLNQA
+1023 LLLNQP

>member
-31 RKSTASSSKNDKK
+31 RKSTASCSKNDKK

-119 HIGKPPGYEAKPADG
+119 HVGKPPGYEAKPADG

-141 MDADGCTK
+141 LDADGCAK
-149 SPDGQDIYT
+149 GPDGQEIYT
-158 GSQGDPPLYIPT
+158 GSQNDPPLYIPT
-170 PPLKNAPNQEPVYR
+170 PPLKNAPTQEPVYR

-265 TYLSFLPHCA
+265 TYLSFLPHCT

-288 AHSNYTYEPKFDY
+288 AHSNYPYEPKFDY

-310 ESPKPTDAEDQE
+310 ESPKPTEVEDQE

-329 SKKVNGFDSTPHYSR
+329 SKKVNGFDSTLNYSR
-344 NSPINP
+344 KSPVDP
-350 AFREEEPVRTDPE
+350 AIREEEPVKAEPE
-363 IDKDDSLIDVEDVKS
+363 IDKDENSLIDVEDVKP
-378 DSPPLLV
+378 DSPLLLV
-385 SQKQKDEEL
+385 SQKQNEEEQ
-394 RKSIKEEPSGES
+394 KSGVKEEPSVKS
-406 TKTSENLG
+406 TRTTENVE
-414 AKENKT
+414 AKEIKT

-459 LDTYGRVP
+459 LNTYSRFP

-472 DGAYYGEEMDYSVP
+472 DGAYYEEEMDYSVP

-491 LKHMRNMAYQER
+491 LKHMRSMAYQER
-503 LDMENGK
+503 LDLENK

-518 DMNDDDNFSS
+518 DMNEDDNYSS

-548 SQAQGRNGDI
+548 SQAQGRNGEI
-558 TESGADS
+558 TESGTDS

-581 KPPKAPTPLATGH
+581 KPPKPSTPLATGH
-594 SSPIHIGSATPG
+594 SSPIHVGSATPG
-606 TEQSTHD
+606 AEQASTHD

-731 WDTAVRPTPAHLTS
+731 WDTA
-745 VQAEHILAQA
+745 A

-785 IDTTASSAVASSFLS
+785 IDTTATSAVASSFLS

-810 STPATTTSTTSLAT
+810 STPATTTSTTSLST
-824 AGHSKVAADSTR
+824 AGHSKAAADTTR
-836 PSASPTMENALLNNN
+836 PSASPTMENTLLNNN

-891 GRQSSNTNSASALT
+891 GRQSSSTNPASALT

-915 LPPSGVGVNAAMA
+915 LPPGGVGVNAAMA

-958 TSTPAPL
+958 TSTSTPL

>member
-1 MAAAMITDRGL
+1 MAAAMIADRGL

-22 EKTPKKPSK
+22 EKTPRKPSK
-31 RKSTASSSKNDKK
+31 RKSTASSSKSVKK

-119 HIGKPPGYEAKPADG
+119 HIGQPAGYDAKAADG

-141 MDADGCTK
+141 QDAEGCPRG
-149 SPDGQDIYT
+149 PDGQEIYT
-158 GSQGDPPLYIPT
+158 GSQNDLPLYIPT
-170 PPLKNAPNQEPVYR
+170 PPLKNAPSQDIVYR

-275 TDYTRNWESEIDA
+275 PDYTRNWESEIDA
-288 AHSNYTYEPKFDY
+288 AHSNYPYEPKYDY
-301 TDLQPLKKV
+301 TDLQPLKKI
-310 ESPKPTDAEDQE
+310 ESPKTADAEEPE

-329 SKKVNGFDSTPHYSR
+329 SKKVNGFDAAFSR
-344 NSPINP
+344 SSPVDQ
-350 AFREEEPVRTDPE
+350 AFREDEPVRTEPE
-363 IDKDDSLIDVEDVKS
+363 IDKDDNSLIDVEDVIS
-378 DSPPLLV
+378 DSPPPLISHRPKLDV
-385 SQKQKDEEL
+385 KIKQ
-394 RKSIKEEPSGES
+394 EPSSES
-406 TKTSENLG
+406 AKWSENAG
-414 AKENKT
+414 VKEKKT
-420 EVKKEKK
+420 EVRERK

-452 LPTSIEY
+452 LPTSLEY
-459 LDTYGRVP
+459 TNGLERFP

-472 DGAYYGEEMDYSVP
+472 DGGVYYGGDEMDYSVP

-491 LKHMRNMAYQER
+491 LKHMRSMAYQER
-503 LDMENGK
+503 MDMENK
-510 DNLTPEPV
+510 DNLTPEPS

-528 QAFAKDAEKLK
+528 QAFVKDAEKLK

-548 SQAQGRNGDI
+548 SQPQGRNGDI
-558 TESGADS
+558 TETGADS

-581 KPPKAPTPLATGH
+581 KPPKPPTPLATGH
-594 SSPIHIGSATPG
+594 SSPIHIGSATPV
-606 TEQSTHD
+606 EPASTHD

-708 NKKVRGDGPTTGNG
+708 NKKVRGEGPTIGNG
-722 GSTPGTGSA
+722 GSTPAGS
-731 WDTAVRPTPAHLTS
+731 WDTA
-745 VQAEHILAQA
+745 A

-785 IDTTASSAVASSFLS
+785 IDTTATSAVASSFLS

-810 STPATTTSTTSLAT
+810 STLTTTSTTSLST
-824 AGHSKVAADSTR
+824 AGHSKAAADTTR
-836 PSASPTMENALLNNN
+836 PSASPTMENPLLNNN
-851 SLKLDNANGNAGS
+851 SLKIDNANGNAGS

-891 GRQSSNTNSASALT
+891 GRASSSTNPATSALSS
-905 NSALLSTLSA
+905 SALLSTLSA
-915 LPPSGVGVNAAMA
+915 LPPTGVNAAMA

-943 TFPTSLTAPTDLSLK
+943 TFPTGLSAPTDLSLK
-958 TSTPAPL
+958 NTSNPAQI
-965 HATSTSSSLPGTA
+965 HSTSA
-978 ASSTSKSS
+978 ASTLSSAVASSQTKSS

-1015 RSADELEA
+1015 RSADELET

>member
-1 MAAAMITDRGL
+1 MAAAMISDRGL

-22 EKTPKKPSK
+22 EKTPRKPSK
-31 RKSTASSSKNDKK
+31 RKSTASSSKADKK

-50 KRPKIQTG
+50 KRAKVHTG

-81 TKTITLKKYARILRT
+81 TKTITLKKYGRILRT

-119 HIGKPPGYEAKPADG
+119 HVGKPPGYDAKPADG

-141 MDADGCTK
+141 LDAERCAGGVE
-149 SPDGQDIYT
+149 GQDVFS
-158 GSQGDPPLYIPT
+158 GSQNDPPLYIPT
-170 PPLKNAPNQEPVYR
+170 PPVKNAPNQEPVYR
-184 KVAIVENF
+184 KVAVVENF

-265 TYLSFLPHCA
+265 TYLPFLPHCA
-275 TDYTRNWESEIDA
+275 PDYTRNWESEIDA
-288 AHSNYTYEPKFDY
+288 AHSNYYEPKFEY
-301 TDLQPLKKV
+301 TELQPLKKV
-310 ESPKPTDAEDQE
+310 ESPKPTDVEDPE

-329 SKKVNGFDSTPHYSR
+329 SKKVNGFEAAPLLSR
-344 NSPINP
+344 TSPVEP
-350 AFREEEPVRTDPE
+350 AFQEEEPVRTDPE
-363 IDKDDSLIDVEDVKS
+363 IDKDDNSLIDVEDVVTV
-378 DSPPLLV
+378 SPAPLLRP
-385 SQKQKDEEL
+385 QKDEDTRQSE
-394 RKSIKEEPSGES
+394 GES
-406 TKTSENLG
+406 TKTVDSKVSND
-414 AKENKT
+414 KT
-420 EVKKEKK
+420 EPKKEKK

-452 LPTSIEY
+452 LPSSIEY
-459 LDTYGRVP
+459 SSNSFGRFP

-472 DGAYYGEEMDYSVP
+472 DGGAYYGGEEMDYNVP

-491 LKHMRNMAYQER
+491 LKHMRSMAYQDR
-503 LDMENGK
+503 RDSENK
-510 DNLTPEPV
+510 DNLTPEPA

-528 QAFAKDAEKLK
+528 QALAKDAEKLK

-558 TESGADS
+558 TETGGDS

-581 KPPKAPTPLATGH
+581 KPPKPPTPLATGH
-594 SSPIHIGSATPG
+594 SSPIHVGSVTPG
-606 TEQSTHD
+606 AEPASTHD

-708 NKKVRGDGPTTGNG
+708 NKKVRGEIPTAGNG
-722 GSTPGTGSA
+722 GSTPGSGNA
-731 WDTAVRPTPAHLTS
+731 WDTAVRVRPTPAHLTS

-785 IDTTASSAVASSFLS
+785 IDTTATSAVASSFLS

-810 STPATTTSTTSLAT
+810 STPATTTSTNSLPT
-824 AGHSKVAADSTR
+824 AGHSKAAADTTR
-836 PSASPTMENALLNNN
+836 PSASPTMDNPLLNNN
-851 SLKLDNANGNAGS
+851 NLKLDNANGNAGS

-891 GRQSSNTNSASALT
+891 GRQNSNPNPASSALT
-905 NSALLSTLSA
+905 SSALLSTLTA
-915 LPPSGVGVNAAMA
+915 LPPTGVNAAMA

-943 TFPTSLTAPTDLSLK
+943 TFPTSLSAPTDLSLK
-958 TSTPAPL
+958 SSTPTSLHGTSTA
-965 HATSTSSSLPGTA
+965 SSLASTTA
-978 ASSTSKSS
+978 SQTKPQ

-1023 LLLNQA
+1023 LLLNQP

>member
-1 MAAAMITDRGL
+1 MAAAMIKDRGL

-31 RKSTASSSKNDKK
+31 RKSTPSSSKNDKK

-50 KRPKIQTG
+50 KKPKIQTG
-58 DPKLDLFSTYQP
+58 DPKVDLFSTYQP

-119 HIGKPPGYEAKPADG
+119 HVGRPTGYEAKPADG

-141 MDADGCTK
+141 SDAEGCARG
-149 SPDGQDIYT
+149 PDGQEIYT
-158 GSQGDPPLYIPT
+158 GSQNDPPLYIPT
-170 PPLKNAPNQEPVYR
+170 PPLKNAANQEPVYR

-265 TYLSFLPHCA
+265 YLPFIPHCA
-275 TDYTRNWESEIDA
+275 PDYRNWESEIDA
-288 AHSNYTYEPKFDY
+288 AQNYSFEPKFDY
-301 TDLQPLKKV
+301 TDLQPLKKI
-310 ESPKPTDAEDQE
+310 ESPKHVEEEE

-329 SKKVNGFDSTPHYSR
+329 SKSFDATTLYDRSSLEP
-344 NSPINP
+344 
-350 AFREEEPVRTDPE
+350 FREEEPVRTDPE
-363 IDKDDSLIDVEDVKS
+363 IDKDDSVIDVEDVQS
-378 DSPPLLV
+378 SPPSV
-385 SQKQKDEEL
+385 TQK
-394 RKSIKEEPSGES
+394 KEEENPEESPKGS
-406 TKTSENLG
+406 TKTTEDDEVE
-414 AKENKT
+414 KTENKRD
-420 EVKKEKK
+420 KK

-452 LPTSIEY
+452 LPAS
-459 LDTYGRVP
+459 LDFPHSYGRLP

-472 DGAYYGEEMDYSVP
+472 DGGVFYGDDIDFSVP

-491 LKHMRNMAYQER
+491 LKHMRSMGYQDR
-503 LDMENGK
+503 VDLENK
-510 DNLTPEPV
+510 DNLTPEPA

-528 QAFAKDAEKLK
+528 HGYAKDAEKLK

-548 SQAQGRNGDI
+548 SQTQGRNGDI

-581 KPPKAPTPLATGH
+581 KPPKPPTPLATGH
-594 SSPIHIGSATPG
+594 SSPIHVGSATPV
-606 TEQSTHD
+606 EPASTHD

-708 NKKVRGDGPTTGNG
+708 NKKVRGEGPTSGNG
-722 GSTPGTGSA
+722 GNTPSGNA

-763 KRMRLGLDPVSQ
+763 KRMRLGLDP
-775 PMPTVPTPMA
+775 A
-785 IDTTASSAVASSFLS
+785 IDTTATSAVASSFLS
-800 LYSGAISSPA
+800 LYSGAMSSACTSVSSTASTSLASAAHSKAAADTTRPASSPA
-810 STPATTTSTTSLAT
+810 LDNP
-824 AGHSKVAADSTR
+824 
-836 PSASPTMENALLNNN
+836 LLNNN
-851 SLKLDNANGNAGS
+851 SLKLDNANGNTGS

-879 SFPNTFGTPQTF
+879 SFPNTFGNPPTF
-891 GRQSSNTNSASALT
+891 GRQSSNTNPTSALSST
-905 NSALLSTLSA
+905 ALLSTLTA
-915 LPPSGVGVNAAMA
+915 IPPTGVGVNAAMA

-943 TFPTSLTAPTDLSLK
+943 TFPNLTAPTDLSLK
-958 TSTPAPL
+958 TSVSTPL
-965 HATSTSSSLPGTA
+965 HATSTSSSLAG
-978 ASSTSKSS
+978 SGSQKS

-1023 LLLNQA
+1023 LLLNQP

>member
-1 MAAAMITDRGL
+1 MAAAMIKDRGL

-31 RKSTASSSKNDKK
+31 RKSTPSSSKSDKR

-58 DPKLDLFSTYQP
+58 DPKVDLFTTYQP

-119 HIGKPPGYEAKPADG
+119 HVGKPPGYDAKPADG
-134 IVCRYSV
+134 IVCRYSIV
-141 MDADGCTK
+141 DSEGCARG
-149 SPDGQDIYT
+149 PDGLEIYT
-158 GSQGDPPLYIPT
+158 GSQNDPPLYIPT

-265 TYLSFLPHCA
+265 TYLPFIPHCPPE
-275 TDYTRNWESEIDA
+275 YTRNWESEIDA
-288 AHSNYTYEPKFDY
+288 AQNYSFEPKYDY

-310 ESPKPTDAEDQE
+310 ESPKPADEDE

-329 SKKVNGFDSTPHYSR
+329 PKKVNGFEPNNLY
-344 NSPINP
+344 NSSSSEP
-350 AFREEEPVRTDPE
+350 FREEEPVRTDPE
-363 IDKDDSLIDVEDVKS
+363 IDKDDSVIDVEDVRPE
-378 DSPPLLV
+378 SPPPLA
-385 SQKQKDEEL
+385 STQEEP
-394 RKSIKEEPSGES
+394 KEETPSEVTRSPEDKES
-406 TKTSENLG
+406 D
-414 AKENKT
+414 KT
-420 EVKKEKK
+420 EIKKEKK

-452 LPTSIEY
+452 LPSNIDCSS
-459 LDTYGRVP
+459 LYGRYP
-467 KPWRP
+467 RPWKP
-472 DGAYYGEEMDYSVP
+472 DGSQYGEEVDFSVP

-491 LKHMRNMAYQER
+491 LKHMRSLYAEAV
-503 LDMENGK
+503 EAETK
-510 DNLTPEPV
+510 DNLTPEPA
-518 DMNDDDNFSS
+518 DINDEDNFSS
-528 QAFAKDAEKLK
+528 QGYAKDAEKLK

-548 SQAQGRNGDI
+548 SQTQGRNGDI
-558 TESGADS
+558 AESGADS

-581 KPPKAPTPLATGH
+581 KPKPPTPLATSH
-594 SSPIHIGSATPG
+594 SVSFKSPIHVGSATPV
-606 TEQSTHD
+606 EPASTHD

-625 DGGASDDDSD
+625 DAGGSDDDSD

-708 NKKVRGDGPTTGNG
+708 NKKVRGDGPLTGNG
-722 GSTPGTGSA
+722 SSTPVGNA
-731 WDTAVRPTPAHLTS
+731 WDSAVRPTPAHLTS

-775 PMPTVPTPMA
+775 PMPSVPTPMV

-800 LYSGAISSPA
+800 LYSAAGGAGGAGGAASSPA
-810 STPATTTSTTSLAT
+810 PTVKET
-824 AGHSKVAADSTR
+824 ASDST
-836 PSASPTMENALLNNN
+836 LLNNN
-851 SLKLDNANGNAGS
+851 NLKIDNANGNTGS

-879 SFPNTFGTPQTF
+879 TFPNTFGNPPTF
-891 GRQSSNTNSASALT
+891 GRQTSTSTNSSSALSST
-905 NSALLSTLSA
+905 ALLSTLTS

-943 TFPTSLTAPTDLSLK
+943 SFPNITAPTDLSLK
-958 TSTPAPL
+958 TST
-965 HATSTSSSLPGTA
+965 SSSLHAATA
-978 ASSTSKSS
+978 PATATATKSS
-986 LLSHKL
+986 LHKL

-1002 LITGYRESAAFLL
+1002 LVTGYRESAAFLL

-1023 LLLNQA
+1023 LLLNQP

>member
-1 MAAAMITDRGL
+1 MAAAMISDRGL

-22 EKTPKKPSK
+22 EKTPRKPSK
-31 RKSTASSSKNDKK
+31 RKSTAGSSKQDKK

-50 KRPKIQTG
+50 KRSKIHTG

-119 HIGKPPGYEAKPADG
+119 HVGKPPGYDAKPADG

-141 MDADGCTK
+141 HDADGCK
-149 SPDGQDIYT
+149 VGMDGQEIYS
-158 GSQGDPPLYIPT
+158 GSQNDPPLYIPT
-170 PPLKNAPNQEPVYR
+170 PPVKVRMSSVLFKNAPNQEPVYR

-265 TYLSFLPHCA
+265 TYLPFIPHSVP
-275 TDYTRNWESEIDA
+275 DYTRNWESEIDA
-288 AHSNYTYEPKFDY
+288 AHSNYYEPKFDY

-329 SKKVNGFDSTPHYSR
+329 SKKTNGFEATPLLSR
-344 NSPINP
+344 SSPVEP
-350 AFREEEPVRTDPE
+350 PFREEEPVRTDPE
-363 IDKDDSLIDVEDVKS
+363 IDKDDNSLIDVEDVNPDS
-378 DSPPLLV
+378 SPPLSL
-385 SQKQKDEEL
+385 QKDEDTKQSEA
-394 RKSIKEEPSGES
+394 ES
-406 TKTSENLG
+406 TRAAETNG
-414 AKENKT
+414 AKEKT
-420 EVKKEKK
+420 EVKKK

-452 LPTSIEY
+452 LPSSLEFPNSS
-459 LDTYGRVP
+459 GRFP

-472 DGAYYGEEMDYSVP
+472 DGGVFYGGEEMDYSVP

-491 LKHMRNMAYQER
+491 LKHMRTMGYQER
-503 LDMENGK
+503 LDTETK
-510 DNLTPEPV
+510 DNLTPEPA

-528 QAFAKDAEKLK
+528 QGIAKDAEKLK

-548 SQAQGRNGDI
+548 SQTQGRNGDI
-558 TESGADS
+558 TESGGDS

-581 KPPKAPTPLATGH
+581 KPPKPPTPLATGH
-594 SSPIHIGSATPG
+594 SSPIHVGSATPG
-606 TEQSTHD
+606 VEPASTHD

-722 GSTPGTGSA
+722 GSTPGTGNA

-785 IDTTASSAVASSFLS
+785 IDTTASSAVASSFLG

-810 STPATTTSTTSLAT
+810 STPATTTSTTSLPT
-824 AGHSKVAADSTR
+824 AGHSKAAADTTR
-836 PSASPTMENALLNNN
+836 PSASPTMDTSLLNNN
-851 SLKLDNANGNAGS
+851 NLKLDNANGNAGS

-891 GRQSSNTNSASALT
+891 GRQNTATNPAASALSS
-905 NSALLSTLSA
+905 SALLSTLTA
-915 LPPSGVGVNAAMA
+915 LPPTGVNAAMA

-943 TFPTSLTAPTDLSLK
+943 TFPTSLSAPTDLSLK
-958 TSTPAPL
+958 TTPPTSL
-965 HATSTSSSLPGTA
+965 HVTSSASSLAGSTSSPQT
-978 ASSTSKSS
+978 KP

-1023 LLLNQA
+1023 LLLNQP

>member
-1 MAAAMITDRGL
+1 MAAAMISDRGL

-22 EKTPKKPSK
+22 EKTPRKPSK
-31 RKSTASSSKNDKK
+31 RKSTPSSSKDKK

-119 HIGKPPGYEAKPADG
+119 YVGKPPGYEAKPADG

-141 MDADGCTK
+141 ADAEGCART
-149 SPDGQDIYT
+149 PDGLEIYS
-158 GSQGDPPLYIPT
+158 GSQNDPPLYIPT
-170 PPLKNAPNQEPVYR
+170 PPLKNAPSQEPVYR

-265 TYLSFLPHCA
+265 PYLPFLPHCA
-275 TDYTRNWESEIDA
+275 ADYTRNWESEIDA
-288 AHSNYTYEPKFDY
+288 AHSNYPYEPKFDY
-301 TDLQPLKKV
+301 TELQPLKKV
-310 ESPKPTDAEDQE
+310 ESPKPTDTEDE

-329 SKKVNGFDSTPHYSR
+329 SKKVNGFDSTPI
-344 NSPINP
+344 INRSSSVEP
-350 AFREEEPVRTDPE
+350 AFREEQPVRTDPE
-363 IDKDDSLIDVEDVKS
+363 IDKDENSLIDVEDVKVD
-378 DSPPLLV
+378 DSPPPVVLEE
-385 SQKQKDEEL
+385 KQEVEEE
-394 RKSIKEEPSGES
+394 KVNEESDKES
-406 TKTSENLG
+406 TRATENIEVTEP
-414 AKENKT
+414 KV

-452 LPTSIEY
+452 LPTSI
-459 LDTYGRVP
+459 DCSNSFGRYP
-467 KPWRP
+467 RPWRP
-472 DGAYYGEEMDYSVP
+472 DGGLYYAGEDVDYSVP

-491 LKHMRNMAYQER
+491 LKHMRSMAYQDS
-503 LDMENGK
+503 LDGESK
-510 DNLTPEPV
+510 DNLTPEPT
-518 DMNDDDNFSS
+518 DMTDDDNFS
-528 QAFAKDAEKLK
+528 
-539 MMLLAWNYH
+539 
-548 SQAQGRNGDI
+548 GRNGDMS
-558 TESGADS
+558 ESGTDS

-581 KPPKAPTPLATGH
+581 KPPKPPTPLATGH
-594 SSPIHIGSATPG
+594 SVSFKSPIHVGSATPG
-606 TEQSTHD
+606 LETSATHD

-635 DRVDPQHHDPERLKA
+635 DRVDPHHHDPERLKA

-708 NKKVRGDGPTTGNG
+708 NKKVRGDVPTSGNG
-722 GSTPGTGSA
+722 GSTPSTSA

-775 PMPTVPTPMA
+775 PMPTLPTPMS
-785 IDTTASSAVASSFLS
+785 IDTTATSAVASSFLS
-800 LYSGAISSPA
+800 LYSG
-810 STPATTTSTTSLAT
+810 TTTSS
-824 AGHSKVAADSTR
+824 AGGAGGKDTR
-836 PSASPTMENALLNNN
+836 PATLAPLPPSPADAALNNN
-851 SLKLDNANGNAGS
+851 TLKIDNANGNTGS

-879 SFPNTFGTPQTF
+879 SFPSTFGTPQTF
-891 GRQSSNTNSASALT
+891 GRQNSNTSNASALSS
-905 NSALLSTLSA
+905 SALLSTLST
-915 LPPSGVGVNAAMA
+915 LPPTGVGMNAAMA

-943 TFPTSLTAPTDLSLK
+943 SFPLAAPTDLSVK
-958 TSTPAPL
+958 STP
-965 HATSTSSSLPGTA
+965 STSLHSSVGG
-978 ASSTSKSS
+978 ASVSGGGAGLSGGGASKP

-992 SGAEVGAVRQ
+992 SGAETGAVRQ

-1023 LLLNQA
+1023 LLLNQP

>member
-1 MAAAMITDRGL
+1 MAAAMIKDRGL
-12 RKKLTQEAIP
+12 RKKLTQQAIP

-31 RKSTASSSKNDKK
+31 RKSTPSSSRNDKK

-50 KRPKIQTG
+50 KKPKIQTG
-58 DPKLDLFSTYQP
+58 DPKVDLFSTYQP

-119 HIGKPPGYEAKPADG
+119 HVGRPTGYDAKPADG
-134 IVCRYSV
+134 IICRYSV
-141 MDADGCTK
+141 ADAEGCPRG
-149 SPDGQDIYT
+149 PDGQEVYT
-158 GSQGDPPLYIPT
+158 GSQNDPPLYIPT
-170 PPLKNAPNQEPVYR
+170 PPLKNAANQEPVYR

-265 TYLSFLPHCA
+265 YLPFIPHCA
-275 TDYTRNWESEIDA
+275 PDYRNWESEIDA
-288 AHSNYTYEPKFDY
+288 AQNYSYEPKFDY
-301 TDLQPLKKV
+301 TDLQPLKKI
-310 ESPKPTDAEDQE
+310 ESPKPVEEEE

-329 SKKVNGFDSTPHYSR
+329 TKNSFDATTLYNRSSVEP
-344 NSPINP
+344 
-350 AFREEEPVRTDPE
+350 FREEEPVRTDPE
-363 IDKDDSLIDVEDVKS
+363 IDKDDSVIDVEDVQC
-378 DSPPLLV
+378 SPPPATE
-385 SQKQKDEEL
+385 KKDEETPNESPKETGTTKEDDVIE
-394 RKSIKEEPSGES
+394 KSES
-406 TKTSENLG
+406 KRD
-414 AKENKT
+414 
-420 EVKKEKK
+420 KK

-452 LPTSIEY
+452 LPAS
-459 LDTYGRVP
+459 LDFPHSYGRYP

-472 DGAYYGEEMDYSVP
+472 DGGIYYGDDIDFSVP

-491 LKHMRNMAYQER
+491 LKHMRNMGCQDR
-503 LDMENGK
+503 LDSENK
-510 DNLTPEPV
+510 DNLTPEPA
-518 DMNDDDNFSS
+518 DMNDDENFSS
-528 QAFAKDAEKLK
+528 HGYAKDAEKLK
-539 MMLLAWNYH
+539 MMLLAWNYQ
-548 SQAQGRNGDI
+548 SQTQGRNGDI

-581 KPPKAPTPLATGH
+581 KPPKTPTPMATGH
-594 SSPIHIGSATPG
+594 SSPIHVGSATPV
-606 TEQSTHD
+606 EPASTHD

-708 NKKVRGDGPTTGNG
+708 NKKVRGETGPSSGNG
-722 GSTPGTGSA
+722 GNTPSGNA

-785 IDTTASSAVASSFLS
+785 IDTTATSAVASSFLS
-800 LYSGAISSPA
+800 LYSGAMSSACTSVSSSAATSLAHSKAAADTTRPPSSPA
-810 STPATTTSTTSLAT
+810 LDNP
-824 AGHSKVAADSTR
+824 
-836 PSASPTMENALLNNN
+836 LLNNN
-851 SLKLDNANGNAGS
+851 SLKLDNANGNTGS

-879 SFPNTFGTPQTF
+879 SFPNTFGNPPTF
-891 GRQSSNTNSASALT
+891 GRQSSNTNPTSALSS
-905 NSALLSTLSA
+905 NALLSTLTA
-915 LPPSGVGVNAAMA
+915 IPPTGVGVNAAMA

-943 TFPTSLTAPTDLSLK
+943 TFPNLTAPTDLSLK
-958 TSTPAPL
+958 TSVSTPL
-965 HATSTSSSLPGTA
+965 HATSTSSSLSG
-978 ASSTSKSS
+978 SGSQKS

-1023 LLLNQA
+1023 LLLNQP

>member
-1 MAAAMITDRGL
+1 MAAAMISDRGL

-22 EKTPKKPSK
+22 VKTPRKPSK
-31 RKSTASSSKNDKK
+31 RKSTPSSSKSDKK

-119 HIGKPPGYEAKPADG
+119 HIGKPPGYDAKPADG

-141 MDADGCTK
+141 VDADGCAK
-149 SPDGQDIYT
+149 GPDGQEIYT
-158 GSQGDPPLYIPT
+158 GSQNDPPLYIPT

-265 TYLSFLPHCA
+265 TYLPFLPHCTT
-275 TDYTRNWESEIDA
+275 TDYSRNWESEIDA
-288 AHSNYTYEPKFDY
+288 AHSNYVYEPKY
-301 TDLQPLKKV
+301 TELQPLKKV
-310 ESPKPTDAEDQE
+310 QSPKTAETEDPE

-329 SKKVNGFDSTPHYSR
+329 SKKVNGFDSTPLFNRS
-344 NSPINP
+344 SPVEP
-350 AFREEEPVRTDPE
+350 AFREEQPVQTDPE
-363 IDKDDSLIDVEDVKS
+363 IDKDENSLIDVEDVRN
-378 DSPPLLV
+378 DSPLPLASKNDV
-385 SQKQKDEEL
+385 
-394 RKSIKEEPSGES
+394 EPGEIISRVATES
-406 TKTSENLG
+406 TKLVENEG
-414 AKENKT
+414 VKENSKIVEVTETKT
-420 EVKKEKK
+420 EVKEKK

-452 LPTSIEY
+452 LATSN
-459 LDTYGRVP
+459 DCVSTFGRYP
-467 KPWRP
+467 RPWRP
-472 DGAYYGEEMDYSVP
+472 DGGLYYGGEEVDYSVP

-491 LKHMRNMAYQER
+491 LKHMRSMAYQER
-503 LDMENGK
+503 VVLDSK
-510 DNLTPEPV
+510 DNLTPEPS

-548 SQAQGRNGDI
+548 QSQGRNGEI
-558 TESGADS
+558 TESGTDS

-581 KPPKAPTPLATGH
+581 KPPKAPTPLTTGQ
-594 SSPIHIGSATPG
+594 SSPINVGSATPG
-606 TEQSTHD
+606 AEAASTL
-613 ETSSSDRTKDDD
+613 
-625 DGGASDDDSD
+625 DDSD

-722 GSTPGTGSA
+722 GSTPGTNS
-731 WDTAVRPTPAHLTS
+731 WDSAVRPTPAHLTS

-763 KRMRLGLDPVSQ
+763 KRMRLGLEPVSQ

-785 IDTTASSAVASSFLS
+785 IDSTATSAVASSFLS

-810 STPATTTSTTSLAT
+810 STPATNTSTTSLAT
-824 AGHSKVAADSTR
+824 AGHSKAPADTTR
-836 PSASPTMENALLNNN
+836 PSASPTLENSLLNNN
-851 SLKLDNANGNAGS
+851 NLKLDNANGNAGS

-879 SFPNTFGTPQTF
+879 SFPATFGNPPSF
-891 GRQSSNTNSASALT
+891 GRQNSNTNSASALS
-905 NSALLSTLSA
+905 NSAALLSTLSA
-915 LPPSGVGVNAAMA
+915 LPPTGVGVNAAMA

-943 TFPTSLTAPTDLSLK
+943 TFPTSLSAPTDLSLK
-958 TSTPAPL
+958 NTPTTSLHVTSTV
-965 HATSTSSSLPGTA
+965 SSLTGTTP
-978 ASSTSKSS
+978 STKTP
-986 LLSHKL
+986 LLTHKL

-1023 LLLNQA
+1023 LLLNQP